1 MHEGATPSAPPRLAL
16 PRPAPNPPAPPASH
30 DSPPPPN
37 ACRLPPPCTPPYATE
52 PPHQAYPPIHGHPQ
66 RAPPHLG
73 LPRPQAFKVQK
84 HLEYH
89 MLLHSQPDAF
99 ACPDCG
105 KNFSNPCGS
114 IG

>member
-1 MHEGATPSAPPRLAL
+1 
-16 PRPAPNPPAPPASH
+16 
-30 DSPPPPN
+30 
-37 ACRLPPPCTPPYATE
+37 
-52 PPHQAYPPIHGHPQ
+52 
-66 RAPPHLG
+66 
-73 LPRPQAFKVQK
+73 VQK

-114 IG
+114 TG

>member
-1 MHEGATPSAPPRLAL
+1 V
-16 PRPAPNPPAPPASH
+16 
-30 DSPPPPN
+30 PPPPPSHSSPT
-37 ACRLPPPCTPPYATE
+37 PPTPPTHHLPCTP
-52 PPHQAYPPIHGHPQ
+52 IHSHPL
-66 RAPPHLG
+66 RASLHFG

-114 IG
+114 TG